1 MRKKDQEIFRRAV
14 ELADLANART
24 GMMSRK
30 DWWRRDIAG
39 RLTFWTAKKS
49 GRSLICNA
57 AQAVTR
63 TRAPFVPADF
73 FQSTSRGFRW
83 HAMQRAQISRSRGC
97 GRSLRRLIAT
107 RSTRLH
113 RASFAF
119 PTAR

>member
-73 FQSTSRGFRW
+73 FNQLRGVF
-83 HAMQRAQISRSRGC
+83 AGTQCSALKLADRAVVADRC
-97 GRSLRRLIAT
+97 GA
-107 RSTRLH
+107 
-113 RASFAF
+113 
-119 PTAR
+119 